1 MIYGIGIDIV
11 NIPQFRTAIERW
23 GDRFK
28 KRVFTK
34 KELEYCN
41 GRTFTEQHLAARFAA
56 KEAFIKALGRG
67 IKLTNIEVL
76 NNQEGKPYMKI
87 SDWGLGVGEKTE
99 NKKMRSLEDEK
110 KHATSQPLSLST
122 SGFQELRTHLTLSH
136 DGDYCVAQVIIEV
149 GK

>member
-28 KRVFTK
+28 NRVFTK

-41 GRTFTEQHLAARFAA
+41 GRKFAEQHLAARFAA

-76 NNQEGKPYMKI
+76 NNQEGKPYIKI

-99 NKKMRSLEDEK
+99 NKKIRSLKDEK
-110 KHATSQPLSLST
+110 KHETSQPLSLST

>member
-41 GRTFTEQHLAARFAA
+41 GRKFTEQHLAARFAA

-99 NKKMRSLEDEK
+99 NKKMRKNTQPLNPS
-110 KHATSQPLSLST
+110 ASQPLVFKNS
-122 SGFQELRTHLTLSH
+122 EL
-136 DGDYCVAQVIIEV
+136 I
-149 GK
+149 

>member
-28 KRVFTK
+28 NRVFTER
-34 KELEYCN
+34 ELEYCN
-41 GRTFTEQHLAARFAA
+41 GRKFAEQHLAARFAA
-56 KEAFIKALGRG
+56 KEAFFKAIGRAVRFSDVEIANDKYG
-67 IKLTNIEVL
+67 KPCIVFKPEIFLTNPIAPPL
-76 NNQEGKPYMKI
+76 IKGRQR
-87 SDWGLGVGEKTE
+87 GLSK
-99 NKKMRSLEDEK
+99 
-110 KHATSQPLSLST
+110 
-122 SGFQELRTHLTLSH
+122 LRTHLTLSH